1 MLWIW
6 IGFVLL
12 VLLFLAIDL
21 GVFHRKAHVVS
32 MKEALSWSGVW
43 FTLGMLFAV
52 FVYFGYENH
61 WMGLGHSTDLMAISS
76 TNPQGHLDGTAAVI
90 KYITGYVVEKSLSVD
105 NIFVIAMLFG
115 FFAVPSIY
123 QHRVLFWG
131 IIGALVMRGAMILL
145 GAALIAKFAWI
156 MYFFAGL
163 LLYTAI
169 QMLRIKGHKNPGDNI
184 VVRIARKFYPVT
196 DKFHG
201 EHFFVRAGSNAA
213 HEAPT
218 PGAAIEKDDAV
229 DAIEKTRNGALMITP
244 LFLALLS
251 VEFTD
256 LIFAVDSIP
265 AIFGI
270 TTDPFLV
277 FTSNV
282 FAILGLRS
290 LYFALAG
297 LMEKFKYLKV
307 SLAIVL
313 MIVALKMFFHTPLKE
328 ALGPYAFNFYVL
340 GLIVLVLIGGVV
352 ASIAK
357 RDSHPHTPVPVTT

>member
-1 MLWIW
+1 MW

-21 GVFHRKAHVVS
+21 GIFHRKAHVVT
-32 MKEALSWSGVW
+32 MKEGLIWSAVW
-43 FTLGMLFAV
+43 FSMGMLFAV
-52 FVYFGYENH
+52 FVYYGYENR
-61 WMGLGHSTDLMAISS
+61 WLGLGSATDLMAI
-76 TNPQGHLDGTAAVI
+76 TADNPQGHLDGTAAVI

-131 IIGALVMRGAMILL
+131 IIGALVMRGVMIAL
-145 GAALIAKFAWI
+145 GAALIAKASWI
-156 MYFFAGL
+156 MYLFAAFLFFTAVKML
-163 LLYTAI
+163 L
-169 QMLRIKGHKNPGDNI
+169 IKEHGNPADNLI
-184 VVRIARKFYPVT
+184 VRWAKRFFPVT

-201 EHFFVRAGSNAA
+201 EHFFVRAGSDAS
-213 HEAPT
+213 HEAAT
-218 PGAAIEKDDAV
+218 PGAAIEKDEAV
-229 DAIEKTRNGALMITP
+229 ERMEQTRSGTLMITP
-244 LFLALLS
+244 LFLALLA

-297 LMEKFKYLKV
+297 LMEKFRYLKV

-328 ALGPYAFNFYVL
+328 LLGPYAFNFYIL
-340 GLIVLVLIGGVV
+340 GVIILVLAGGVI
-352 ASIAK
+352 ASLMR
-357 RDSHPHTPVPVTT
+357 RDEQDSPALPANA

>member
-1 MLWIW
+1 MLWMW
-6 IGFVLL
+6 IGFILM

-32 MKEALSWSGVW
+32 MKEALGWTGVW
-43 FTLGMLFAV
+43 VSMALLFSV
-52 FVYFGYENH
+52 FVYFAYENH
-61 WMGLGHSTDLMAISS
+61 WLGLGYSTDLMAISA
-76 TNPQGHLDGTAAVI
+76 TNPQGHLDGTSAVI
-90 KYITGYVVEKSLSVD
+90 KYITGYVVEESLSMD
-105 NIFVIAMLFG
+105 NMFVIAMLFS
-115 FFAVPSIY
+115 FFAVPPIY

-131 IIGALVMRGAMILL
+131 IIGALVMRGVMILL
-145 GAALIAKFAWI
+145 GAALVSKFSWI
-156 MYFFAGL
+156 MYAFAGFL
-163 LLYTAI
+163 LLTAI
-169 QMLRIKGHKNPGDNI
+169 KMLFMKENKAPGDNI
-184 VVRIARKFYPVT
+184 IVRWAGKIWPIT
-196 DKFHG
+196 SKFHG
-201 EHFFVRAGSNAA
+201 EHFFVRAGTDAS
-213 HEAPT
+213 HEPAM
-218 PGAAIEKDDAV
+218 PGAKVERDEAV
-229 DAIEKTRNGALMITP
+229 EAVEKTGKHALMITP

-297 LMEKFKYLKV
+297 LMEKFRYLKV

-328 ALGPYAFNFYVL
+328 LLGPYAFNFYIL
-340 GLIVLVLIGGVV
+340 GVIVLVLAGGVLV
-352 ASIAK
+352 SLM
-357 RDSHPHTPVPVTT
+357 RSERESPVPAPAHA